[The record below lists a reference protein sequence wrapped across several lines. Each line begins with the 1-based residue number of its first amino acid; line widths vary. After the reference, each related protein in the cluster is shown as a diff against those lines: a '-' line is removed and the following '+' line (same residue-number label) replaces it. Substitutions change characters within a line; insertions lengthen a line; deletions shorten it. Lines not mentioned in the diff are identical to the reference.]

1 MEYATAEYVPIMKAL
16 SDDTRL
22 RIIDILSCGPLC
34 ACDLLEEFSI
44 SQSTLSYHMRILT
57 GSGLIHAQKDGSWTR
72 YSLNQEKLSGM
83 IQFLQ
88 VITSDKEDCICHAR
102 ISQSNHCC

>member
-1 MEYATAEYVPIMKAL
+1 MEYASAEYVPVFKAL
-16 SDDTRL
+16 ADETRL

-57 GSGLIHAQKDGSWTR
+57 DSGLIHGRKDGSWMR
-72 YSLNQEKLSGM
+72 YSLNQDKLDVLKK
-83 IQFLQ
+83 FLEL
-88 VITSDKEDCICHAR
+88 ITSAKEDCICHAR
-102 ISQSNHCC
+102 ISRSNRCC

>member
-1 MEYATAEYVPIMKAL
+1 MEYATAEYVPVFKAL
-16 SDDTRL
+16 SDETRL

-57 GSGLIHAQKDGSWTR
+57 SSGLIHAQKDGSWTR
-72 YSLNQEKLSGM
+72 YSLDQDRLTAVKA
-83 IQFLQ
+83 FLQ
-88 VITSDKEDCICHAR
+88 IITSDKANCVCHTR
-102 ISQSNHCC
+102 KGKQDSCC